1 MTTPSIPLSGIPPA
15 LRDPLIKAYNEIER
29 NFRER
34 RWEPSALNG
43 GKLCEI
49 VYLILRGHV
58 DGLFPSGPRRITN
71 FVDAC
76 RQLEQADKKTFTQAV
91 RITIPRMLIALYEIR
106 NNRGVGHAFGE
117 VDPNHM
123 DASAVL
129 ACAKWI
135 MADLVRHFHQVN
147 VVVASQIVD
156 ALVERTNP
164 LVWEVGDV
172 RRVLRPE
179 MNMKDK
185 TLVLLHSSSFP
196 LHEDQL
202 YAWVEH
208 SNKAIYRRDVL
219 KRAHREKLL
228 EYDQA
233 TRQVVLSPTGTAYV
247 EDHVLKT

>member
-1 MTTPSIPLSGIPPA
+1 MTTLSIPLGGIPA
-15 LRDPLIKAYNEIER
+15 GLREPLIKAYNEIER

-49 VYLILRGHV
+49 VYTILRGYV
-58 DGLFPSGPRRITN
+58 DGSFPASPSKPSN
-71 FVDAC
+71 FIDAC
-76 RQLEQADKKTFTQAV
+76 RQLEKADKKTFSQAV

-106 NNRGVGHAFGE
+106 NNRGVGHVGAE

-123 DASAVL
+123 DASVVL
-129 ACAKWI
+129 ASSKWI
-135 MADLVRHFHQVN
+135 MADLVRHFHQVDL
-147 VVVASQIVD
+147 VTATEIVE
-156 ALVERTNP
+156 ALIERTNP

-179 MNMKDK
+179 MSMKDK
-185 TLVLLHSSSFP
+185 TLVLLHSSSSP

-202 YAWVEH
+202 YSWVEH

-219 KRAHREKLL
+219 KRAHREKLI
-228 EYDQA
+228 EFDQA
-233 TRQVVLSPTGTAYV
+233 TKLVTLSPKGVTYV
-247 EDHVLKT
+247 EEQILKS